1 MILAALQGSTQKG
14 TEQWDVIVL
23 KCTQQ
28 EALLLLHALRPQALG
43 IERINGVQPQF
54 TVYHQPSAAV
64 AACLPFSST

>member
-28 EALLLLHALRPQALG
+28 EALLRHALRPQALG
-43 IERINGVQPQF
+43 IERINRVQLQF

-64 AACLPFSST
+64 AACLPFSSI